1 MDIQPFLKP
10 AGHRDHLE
18 CFTAL
23 GGERVLRLRRPRP
36 VLPGWGMRPLSMA
49 DLRFLHRIN
58 HYVAAAMQKLVGGV
72 SAPAAEGVKVTDET
86 AALIFLLTRPLEISE
101 LLMGQGAEKF
111 REHCVWELGHHR
123 AALAALRIAADR
135 EVEALQWV
143 MMVRYRRLRAWSEA
157 RGLKRVL
164 LRLRGGFQ

>member
-18 CFTAL
+18 CFTAWVQARSAARPAPSARAGACGL
-23 GGERVLRLRRPRP
+23 CPWRTCGFSTASITMWPRP
-36 VLPGWGMRPLSMA
+36 CKSWS
-49 DLRFLHRIN
+49 
-58 HYVAAAMQKLVGGV
+58 GGV
-72 SAPAAEGVKVTDET
+72 SAPAAEGVKVTDRDGGADFST
-86 AALIFLLTRPLEISE
+86 NPGRWRYPSYSWARARRNSGNIAFGNWGTIE
-101 LLMGQGAEKF
+101 L
-111 REHCVWELGHHR
+111 
-123 AALAALRIAADR
+123 ALAALRIAADR